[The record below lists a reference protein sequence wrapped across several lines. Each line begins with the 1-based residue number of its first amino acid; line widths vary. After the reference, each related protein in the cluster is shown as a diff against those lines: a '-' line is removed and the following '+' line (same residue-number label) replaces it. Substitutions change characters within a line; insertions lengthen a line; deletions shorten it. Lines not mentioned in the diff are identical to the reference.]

1 MPVVKNNKSPFPGYA
16 ELRVKNYRSET
27 IVDIVAMSAGLD
39 MAIDSIKDGNITKA
53 TRQALRDLVG
63 QTYILYSRKLAL
75 GILKEEGCVDK
86 SVVLSKMSINFD
98 LPDEYH
104 DDLVI
109 YYKQDKQ

>member
-1 MPVVKNNKSPFPGYA
+1 
-16 ELRVKNYRSET
+16 
-27 IVDIVAMSAGLD
+27 MSAGLD

-75 GILKEEGCVDK
+75 GILKEEGLVDE
-86 SVVLSKMSINFD
+86 SVELSTMSINFD
-98 LPDEYH
+98 LPDEEH

-109 YYKQDKQ
+109 YYKQNKQ

>member
-1 MPVVKNNKSPFPGYA
+1 MIAVKKSPFPDHA
-16 ELRVKNYRSET
+16 ELHVKNYRSET

-63 QTYILYSRKLAL
+63 QTYILYSRKIAL
-75 GILKEEGCVDK
+75 GILKEEGLVDE
-86 SVVLSKMSINFD
+86 SVELSTMSINFD
-98 LPDEYH
+98 LPDEEH

-109 YYKQDKQ
+109 YYKQNKQ